1 MRAVLSVRGAGIR
14 ERLNSLGGL
23 TILLQQLASRQEDPL
38 TLLRSR
44 IAGESQR
51 LNVLEKEVTDEV
63 EAAAARALSGEE
75 YR

>member
-44 IAGESQR
+44 ITGESQR